1 MKKYLIRIFLFLLVT
16 QTAVTG
22 YGQSSALDSLLEPIN
37 KIKFE
42 DEDRQKLDPYFIDT
56 YFSNVYQYFDLEETY
71 NTPLKKEVFKNSKEY
86 KALSD
91 SLAQIKKDLLKPSY
105 IEMKIIPISRS
116 EYGVEYDLKRNGFK
130 VLMNDSRHVYDN
142 TSTQVKNVIDYLSFT
157 NLPFQSTLA
166 DPILGKL
173 SEIKE
178 YLFLPVNKNVGL
190 EVEDENNDTKLI
202 VIFTPTAVSKKLT
215 FYDIMNAEQGSSKFV
230 LCNVKKVLLVI
241 NDEIK
246 YSKNY

>member
-16 QTAVTG
+16 QTAATG

-130 VLMNDSRHVYDN
+130 VLMNE
-142 TSTQVKNVIDYLSFT
+142 
-157 NLPFQSTLA
+157 STLA

-202 VIFTPTAVSKKLT
+202 IIFTPTAVSKKLT

-246 YSKNY
+246 YSKRY

>member
-16 QTAVTG
+16 QTAATG

-202 VIFTPTAVSKKLT
+202 IIFTPTAVSKKLT
-215 FYDIMNAEQGSSKFV
+215 FYDIMNA
-230 LCNVKKVLLVI
+230 
-241 NDEIK
+241 
-246 YSKNY
+246 

>member
-1 MKKYLIRIFLFLLVT
+1 MIYKYLKILLILVVT

-202 VIFTPTAVSKKLT
+202 IIFTPTAVSKKLT

>member
-1 MKKYLIRIFLFLLVT
+1 MLNKFLKILLILVVT
-16 QTAVTG
+16 QTAVTS

-202 VIFTPTAVSKKLT
+202 IIFTPTAVSKKLT

>member
-1 MKKYLIRIFLFLLVT
+1 MKKYLIRFFLFLLVT

-202 VIFTPTAVSKKLT
+202 IIFTPTAVSKKLT

>member
-1 MKKYLIRIFLFLLVT
+1 MKKYLIRIFIFLLVT
-16 QTAVTG
+16 QTAVTS
-22 YGQSSALDSLLEPIN
+22 YGQSNALDSLLEPIN

-42 DEDRQKLDPYFIDT
+42 DEDSKKLDPYFIDT
-56 YFSNVYQYFDLEETY
+56 YFSNVYQYFNLEETY

-86 KALSD
+86 KELSD
-91 SLAQIKKDLLKPSY
+91 SLVQIKKDLLKSSY
-105 IEMKIIPISRS
+105 IEMKVIPISKS

-130 VLMNDSRHVYDN
+130 ILMNDSRHVYDN

-157 NLPFQSTLA
+157 NLPFQSYVA
-166 DPILGKL
+166 DPIVGKL

-202 VIFTPTAVSKKLT
+202 IIFTPTAVSKKLT

>member
-1 MKKYLIRIFLFLLVT
+1 MKKSLIRLLLLLLLI
-16 QTAVTG
+16 QTTVIG
-22 YGQSSALDSLLEPIN
+22 YGQSSKLDSLLETIN
-37 KIKFE
+37 KIKFD
-42 DEDRQKLDPYFIDT
+42 DEDNQKLDPYFIDT

-86 KALSD
+86 KELSD
-91 SLAQIKKDLLKPSY
+91 SLVKIKKELLRPSY
-105 IEMKIIPISRS
+105 IEMNIIPISKS

-130 VLMNDSRHVYDN
+130 ILMNDSRHVYDN
-142 TSTQVKNVIDYLSFT
+142 TSSQVKNVMDYLSFT
-157 NLPFQSTLA
+157 NLPFQSNVA

-190 EVEDENNDTKLI
+190 EVEEEDNDTKLI
-202 VIFTPTAVSKKLT
+202 IIFTPTAVSKKLSY
-215 FYDIMNAEQGSSKFV
+215 YDMMNAEQGSSKFI

-241 NDEIK
+241 NDQIK
-246 YSKNY
+246 YSKDY

>member
-16 QTAVTG
+16 QTAATG

-202 VIFTPTAVSKKLT
+202 IIFTPTAVSKKLT

-246 YSKNY
+246 YSKRY

>member
-1 MKKYLIRIFLFLLVT
+1 
-16 QTAVTG
+16 
-22 YGQSSALDSLLEPIN
+22 
-37 KIKFE
+37 
-42 DEDRQKLDPYFIDT
+42 
-56 YFSNVYQYFDLEETY
+56 
-71 NTPLKKEVFKNSKEY
+71 
-86 KALSD
+86 
-91 SLAQIKKDLLKPSY
+91 
-105 IEMKIIPISRS
+105 MKIIPISRS

-202 VIFTPTAVSKKLT
+202 IIFTPTAVSKKLT

>member
-1 MKKYLIRIFLFLLVT
+1 MMYKYLKIVLILVIT
-16 QTAVTG
+16 QLSVYG
-22 YGQSSALDSLLEPIN
+22 FGQSSKLDSLLETIN
-37 KIKFE
+37 KIKFD
-42 DEDRQKLDPYFIDT
+42 DEDNQKLDPYFIDT

-86 KALSD
+86 KELSD
-91 SLAQIKKDLLKPSY
+91 SLVQIKKDLLKPSY
-105 IEMKIIPISRS
+105 IEMKIIPISKS

-130 VLMNDSRHVYDN
+130 ILMNDSRHVYDN
-142 TSTQVKNVIDYLSFT
+142 SSAQVKNVIDYLSFT
-157 NLPFQSTLA
+157 NLPFQSNVA

-202 VIFTPTAVSKKLT
+202 IIFTPTAVSKKIT
-215 FYDIMNAEQGSSKFV
+215 YYDIMNAEQGASKFV

-246 YSKNY
+246 FSKNY